1 MLLQILLRSAKQQNK
16 TQPAEAGIKNVW
28 MGGGMKEKKLYLV
41 LVGCFWKVSEEERSI
56 SDCMLVL
63 RCLRYV
69 RNGDVAERACL
80 FLQGF

>member
-1 MLLQILLRSAKQQNK
+1 
-16 TQPAEAGIKNVW
+16 
-28 MGGGMKEKKLYLV
+28 MKEKKLYLV